1 MSVRAAVGVVL
12 LAAACARPTPVAGS
26 DPEEAPRAPR
36 RVTVVV
42 QNNLRQPAS
51 LTVWAI
57 ARHGGRQRLG
67 TVLPERTESFHFVP
81 DMPSGEYVLVGRTD
95 YGDEVVSNPFSMSR
109 ALVVSW
115 NLFSN
120 IAIVTIAESDA
131 VDADA
136 PPDTP

>member
-1 MSVRAAVGVVL
+1 VSTRAAVGVVL
-12 LAAACARPTPVAGS
+12 LAAACARATPVAGR
-26 DPEEAPRAPR
+26 DPEEAPREAR

-42 QNNLRQPAS
+42 QNNLRQPSS
-51 LTVWAI
+51 LTVWAV

-67 TVLPERTESFHFVP
+67 TVLPDRTESLRFVP
-81 DMPSGEYVLVGRTD
+81 DLPSGEYVLVGRTD
-95 YGDEVVSNPFSMSR
+95 YGAEVVSNPFSMSR

-120 IAIVTIAESDA
+120 IALVTITESDA
-131 VDADA
+131 GDADA